1 MLMLKIWLTTIQ
13 SIKRVRYLL
22 LCGSIGCPHE
32 RNRLVDV
39 VARKNQAA
47 LRLVLKIKSVL
58 ENEEF
63 PGLVLGRP
71 EQVAR
76 VAQQHYARPFD
87 PLAVEYNRTSI
98 DSWVK
103 LACRSDRLTI
113 DFSSGLPETETVHR
127 VFAKDDLRKITEFYE
142 WLIRSDLTVDHLEGI
157 PIELAEVKAV
167 LREFANQIKSH
178 LSVLK
183 IMDTSTKGL
192 TEAVVKLRE
201 LLEKKQKSLNLE
213 TCLVDKEIG
222 ARGRTL
228 TDVSDLQAAA

>member
-1 MLMLKIWLTTIQ
+1 MLMLKIFLVTIQ

-47 LRLVLKIKSVL
+47 LRLVLKIKSIL

-103 LACRSDRLTI
+103 LAYVAT
-113 DFSSGLPETETVHR
+113 
-127 VFAKDDLRKITEFYE
+127 DLQSF
-142 WLIRSDLTVDHLEGI
+142 
-157 PIELAEVKAV
+157 
-167 LREFANQIKSH
+167 F
-178 LSVLK
+178 
-183 IMDTSTKGL
+183 
-192 TEAVVKLRE
+192 
-201 LLEKKQKSLNLE
+201 LLDCPKQKRFTESSQK
-213 TCLVDKEIG
+213 TIC
-222 ARGRTL
+222 ARSPNFMNG
-228 TDVSDLQAAA
+228 